1 MGKEHHEITHH
12 KHYSSKEPTS
22 LMAHIGQHK
31 LWDQSHFALLKTLS
45 SALMVSL
52 LTSVIASP
60 LKVKGVVVP
69 LKRTFG
75 SLGNPQPVTL
85 KCITVLYS

>member
-12 KHYSSKEPTS
+12 KHYSSNEPTS

-69 LKRTFG
+69 LKKDIW
-75 SLGNPQPVTL
+75 QPWKSSASNSKMHNCAV
-85 KCITVLYS
+85 